1 MQAHKDLHLNTS
13 HSCNQCP
20 ADIHNLP
27 YTDVSE
33 RPCWEGREF
42 TDAQFKRQFPDRAA
56 ILDVDGLTHL
66 AIGMDS
72 MHNKHLGVDQY
83 YAGSVLYLLVY
94 VILRI
99 GHQGAHL
106 NKWNGIKS
114 MEYELDTK
122 FSIYL
127 TMHTHVLHQ
136 FSEFNSDSVK
146 CTCEVLSF
154 SYSDTPTNT

>member
-1 MQAHKDLHLNTS
+1 M
-13 HSCNQCP
+13 
-20 ADIHNLP
+20 
-27 YTDVSE
+27 SE
-33 RPCWEGREF
+33 RPCWEGKEF

-127 TMHTHVLHQ
+127 TMHTHALHQ
-136 FSEFNSDSVK
+136 LSEFNIDSVK
-146 CTCEVLSF
+146 CTCEFLSF
-154 SYSDTPTNT
+154 LYSDTPTNT